1 MWSTPGKFDQTN
13 KFSRFSSCWSSL
25 IFSTTK
31 SLFSYNINNRYEN
44 WKFDI
49 NSTSTP
55 IIDGNNVFLVSRN
68 GFFVNIDKN
77 SGKIIKT
84 EEWGLRPLSYK
95 IKNNKRG
102 IYFHIKF
109 EGIGKTIDELER
121 AGNIDQML
129 IRYLTVKVKKFDL
142 ETNYFNK
149 TEDTEKKFEKGN
161 N

>member
-1 MWSTPGKFDQTN
+1 MNCYEYTFIAKQDLVENQN
-13 KFSRFSSCWSSL
+13 EKVL
-25 IFSTTK
+25 EKYQEI
-31 SLFSYNINNRYEN
+31 IN
-44 WKFDI
+44 
-49 NSTSTP
+49 
-55 IIDGNNVFLVSRN
+55 
-68 GFFVNIDKN
+68 KN

-129 IRYLTVKVKKFDL
+129 IRYLTVKVKKHDL
-142 ETNYFNK
+142 ETSYF
-149 TEDTEKKFEKGN
+149 EKK
-161 N
+161 